1 MVPVEFSKRRVSS
14 IRSILV
20 TMKVAQFEIEDKLH
34 WLLRYDKRKDN
45 FEYRF
50 NGPQSVKHLIE
61 SAGIPH
67 TEIGETRAN
76 GEAIGLDYLVQ
87 EGDRIEVR
95 AVEAVGEKEAEP
107 RFVIDGHLGRLAAY
121 LRMLGLD
128 CLYRNDYEDEEL
140 ARIAEE
146 EDRILLSR
154 DRRLLMRKNVKR
166 GQFLKSLEPEEQV
179 REVIRRQGL
188 KKWIRPFQRCIRCNH
203 LLEAV
208 RKEEVLERLE
218 PLTRLYFEEFHIC
231 PACGQVYWKGSHYER
246 MEKMIEGIEGR
257 E

>member
-1 MVPVEFSKRRVSS
+1 
-14 IRSILV
+14 
-20 TMKVAQFEIEDKLH
+20 MKVAQCEIEDKLH
-34 WLLRYDKRKDN
+34 WLLCYDKRRED
-45 FEYRF
+45 FEYPF

-67 TEIGETRAN
+67 TEIGEIRAN

-87 EGDRIEVR
+87 DGDRIEVR
-95 AVEAVGEKEAEP
+95 AVEPAGEQEAEP

-128 CLYRNDYEDEEL
+128 SLYRNDYEDEEL
-140 ARIAEE
+140 AQVAEE
-146 EDRILLSR
+146 EERILLSR
-154 DRRLLMRKNVKR
+154 DRRLLMRKNIKR
-166 GQFLKSLEPEEQV
+166 GQLLRSLEPEEQF
-179 REVIRRQGL
+179 REVIGRQGL
-188 KKWIRPFQRCIRCNH
+188 RKWIRPFQRCIRCNH

-231 PACGQVYWKGSHYER
+231 PACGQVYWKGSHYVR
-246 MEKMIEGIEGR
+246 MEKMIEGIEKGEQR
-257 E
+257 